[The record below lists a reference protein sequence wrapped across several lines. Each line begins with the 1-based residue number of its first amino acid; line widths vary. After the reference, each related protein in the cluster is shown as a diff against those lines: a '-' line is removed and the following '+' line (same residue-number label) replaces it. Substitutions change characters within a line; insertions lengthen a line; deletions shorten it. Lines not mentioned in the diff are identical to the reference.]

1 MVHFLVVLAVRGKNI
16 MHVQIRFPLIRGL
29 FFQPFHD
36 NVNDLFRC
44 DQIWI
49 FQIGDKTADQI
60 ILQLILGDVL
70 SENTYVL
77 DHPAILRFQK
87 LNIRFGGH
95 QIIGVF
101 G

>member
-44 DQIWI
+44 EQIWI

-60 ILQLILGDVL
+60 ILQLIR
-70 SENTYVL
+70 VL

>member
-1 MVHFLVVLAVRGKNI
+1 MVHFLIVLAVRGKNI
-16 MHVQIRFPLIRGL
+16 MHVQIRFPLVRGL

-60 ILQLILGDVL
+60 ILQLIRI
-70 SENTYVL
+70 L

-87 LNIRFGGH
+87 LDIRFGGH
-95 QIIGVF
+95 QIICVF

>member
-1 MVHFLVVLAVRGKNI
+1 MVHFLIVLAVRGKNI
-16 MHVQIRFPLIRGL
+16 MHVQIRFPLVRGL

-60 ILQLILGDVL
+60 ILQLIRI
-70 SENTYVL
+70 L

-87 LNIRFGGH
+87 LDIRFGGH

>member
-16 MHVQIRFPLIRGL
+16 MHVQIRFPLVRGL

-60 ILQLILGDVL
+60 ILQLIRI
-70 SENTYVL
+70 L
-77 DHPAILRFQK
+77 DHPAIFRFQK

>member
-1 MVHFLVVLAVRGKNI
+1 MVHFLIVLAVRGKNI
-16 MHVQIRFPLIRGL
+16 MHVQIRFPLVRGL
-29 FFQPFHD
+29 CWQPFHD

-60 ILQLILGDVL
+60 ILQLIRI
-70 SENTYVL
+70 L

>member
-1 MVHFLVVLAVRGKNI
+1 MVHFLIVLAVRGKNI
-16 MHVQIRFPLIRGL
+16 MHVQIRFPLVRGL

-60 ILQLILGDVL
+60 ILQLIRI
-70 SENTYVL
+70 L